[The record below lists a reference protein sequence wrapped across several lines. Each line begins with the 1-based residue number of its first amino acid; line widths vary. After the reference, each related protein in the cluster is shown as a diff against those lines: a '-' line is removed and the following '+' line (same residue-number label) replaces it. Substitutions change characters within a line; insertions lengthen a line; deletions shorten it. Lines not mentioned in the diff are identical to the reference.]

1 MGGKH
6 LTIACKISKNG
17 YGVTSQALI
26 DSGANGFVFINTLCA
41 VDIAR
46 YLGLKAQRLPRTIA
60 VKGYDG
66 QSRNSA
72 SHYLRLHLTIDGRRQ
87 YNVPFLI
94 LDLGSHDIILG
105 RKWLAQF
112 DIGVDCRRNRL
123 LWPKELGPSRSV
135 VKEIVTTRQGLLPQN
150 IQRSHQEDADAR
162 DRAMEEEDQILG
174 IPSTCA
180 QEPSDTPPDD
190 PSNSEE
196 ASECADDSTD
206 ITGYD
211 SDSQAP
217 VATES
222 PRLELDPA
230 ARPSKKRGIARTTFA
245 LDTQDDL
252 RKMDDNL
259 RGVERS
265 KGMPYQKKPFQ
276 PSPEPYQVDIASV
289 SAVGLH
295 LNMKRPENEV
305 FSTSLYEIN
314 RILED
319 RCDSIAEVPQFPQ
332 AYTRFA
338 DVFSKEASDTLPP
351 HRPYDHQIH
360 LDKPNT
366 LSFSPLYKMTTEE
379 LEEVKRYLLDNLN
392 KGFIEP
398 SQSPFAAPVLF
409 VKKANGS
416 LRFCIDFR
424 KLNEL
429 TRKDRYPLPL
439 IDEMLARISK
449 AKIFTKLD
457 IRQAFHRIRI
467 HPDSEELTTFRTR
480 YGSYKCKVLPFG
492 LTNGPATYQRY
503 MNDVLFDYLD
513 DFCTAYLD
521 DILIYSE
528 NELEHEEHVKKVLQR
543 LRDAGLQVD
552 LKKCEFSVTRTQYLG
567 FIITTEGIE
576 VDPDKVAAVVNW
588 KAPHN
593 VRGIQSFLGFCNFYR
608 RFIRDYGRVAK
619 PLVHLTKTDVPF
631 AFGKDCWD
639 AFEELKSKLTSAPVL
654 RHYNPDYDCM
664 IETDA
669 SDGVIA
675 GILSQLHPDGEW
687 HPVAYYSKTMAP
699 AECNYGIHDKE
710 MLAVVK
716 SLEEWRPELHGA
728 AKRIKIY
735 TDHKALE
742 YFMTTKQLTSR
753 QARWAEAL
761 SEYYF
766 MIMYRAG
773 KQNGKADALT
783 RRDDEIAAQNGVKAE
798 YRTKAFLSQD
808 QVDPRV
814 LEDLGIEV
822 SEVDVVAP
830 TEEDTFDEPIG
841 LVDRILQA
849 NRGSASLGALRAEA
863 TTGKSSE
870 FELEDGL
877 LLYSG
882 RLVVPRVDNLP
893 TALIKEAHDQV
904 STAHPGR
911 DKTYQ
916 LLRPRYYWPCMKADI
931 DRFIRNCHPCR
942 RAHVPR
948 DKTPGHLHPL
958 PIPDHPWQHITMD
971 FKSMPRDRHGYD
983 SVFVVID
990 RLSKEAISVPCYKT
1004 TTAEDMARMF
1014 IAHVYRYHGP
1024 PESSVSDRG
1033 PQFISQFWKEFCRI
1047 LGIRLKLSTAYHPQT
1062 DGQTE
1067 IMNQYLDQRL
1077 RPFVNHYQDNWSDL
1091 LPMMDYAQLTLP
1103 HSSIGMSPFEL
1114 LYGRLPRTSFD
1125 WNIPKASSPQ
1135 ERLSQSKAQE
1145 VAKRMQGALELAK
1158 ENMAKA
1164 QARKERDINAHRRP
1178 VDFEP
1183 GDQVYISTKNWKTDR
1198 PSRKLGNQMDGP
1210 FPIIRQ
1216 VGNSFEVKLPDSMKI
1231 HNVFSPDRLRRE
1243 PGDPLPGQRN
1253 DPPGPEIVHS
1263 EEEYE
1268 VQEVLASRAIRNQL
1282 EYRIKWVGYDED
1294 PEWYPASNV
1303 KNAPHKLR
1311 DYHLANPT
1319 QAGPPRRLPAWLKAW
1334 EDDTE
1339 DDTEDNRP
1347 MPQSLRASF
1356 FQKGG

>member
-17 YGVTSQALI
+17 YGVTSHALI
-26 DSGANGFVFINTLCA
+26 DSGANGFVFIDTLCA
-41 VDIAR
+41 MDIAE
-46 YLGLKAQRLPRTIA
+46 YLGLKAQPLPRTIT

-66 QSRNSA
+66 QSCNSA

-87 YNVPFLI
+87 YNVPFVI

-112 DIGVDCRRNRL
+112 DIGVDCRRNCL
-123 LWPKELGPSRSV
+123 LWPRELGPSCSI
-135 VKEIVTTRQGLLPQN
+135 VKEIVTTRRGLLPQRT
-150 IQRSHQEDADAR
+150 QWSHQEDANAR
-162 DRAMEEEDQILG
+162 DRAIEEEDRVLG
-174 IPSTCA
+174 ISSTRDSEL
-180 QEPSDTPPDD
+180 QDLQ
-190 PSNSEE
+190 EE
-196 ASECADDSTD
+196 ASSGSEKSSGSGGGSTD
-206 ITGYD
+206 ITNYK
-211 SDSQAP
+211 SDGP
-217 VATES
+217 VPITPER
-222 PRLELDPA
+222 PRLVFDPA
-230 ARPSKKRGIARTTFA
+230 AREEKKRAIARTTYAFDSWNS
-245 LDTQDDL
+245 LQ
-252 RKMDDNL
+252 KMDNNL
-259 RGVERS
+259 QGIEKCKHV
-265 KGMPYQKKPFQ
+265 PYRKKPFQ
-276 PSPEPYQVDIASV
+276 PLPEPYKVDIASIH
-289 SAVGLH
+289 AVGLH
-295 LNMKRPENEV
+295 LNMKRPENEI
-305 FSTSLYEIN
+305 FGTSLYEID
-314 RILED
+314 RILGD
-319 RCDSIAEVPQFPQ
+319 RCDTIADVPQIPQ
-332 AYTRFA
+332 AYVQFG
-338 DVFSKEASDTLPP
+338 DMFSKEASDTLPP
-351 HRPYDHQIH
+351 HRSYDHQIH

-379 LEEVKRYLLDNLN
+379 LEEVKRYLTDNLH

-409 VKKANGS
+409 VKKPNGS

-449 AKIFTKLD
+449 AKVFTKLD

-513 DFCTAYLD
+513 NFCTAYLD

-528 NELEHEEHVKKVLQR
+528 NELEHEEHVKKVLKR

-552 LKKCEFSVTRTQYLG
+552 LKKCEFSVTRTKYLG
-567 FIITTEGIE
+567 FVITTDGIE
-576 VDPDKVAAVVNW
+576 VDLDKVAAVVDW
-588 KAPHN
+588 KIPHT

-608 RFIRDYGRVAK
+608 RFIKDYGKVAK

-631 AFGKDCWD
+631 VFGKDCWD

-654 RHYNPDYDCM
+654 RHYSPDYDSM

-687 HPVAYYSKTMAP
+687 YPVAYYSKIMAP

-716 SLEEWRPELHGA
+716 SLKEWRPELHGA
-728 AKRIKIY
+728 ANRIKIY

-766 MIMYRAG
+766 MIMHRAG

-783 RRDDEIAAQNGVKAE
+783 RRDDEVTAQNGIKAE

-814 LEDLGIEV
+814 LKDLGIEV
-822 SEVDVVAP
+822 PEVDMLAP
-830 TEEDTFDEPIG
+830 VKEDTFDEPIG

-849 NRGSASLGALRAEA
+849 NRGSASLDALRVEA
-863 TTGKSSE
+863 TSNEPNE
-870 FELEDGL
+870 FELEDGI

-882 RLVVPRVDNLP
+882 RLVVPQVDKLP

-916 LLRPRYYWPCMKADI
+916 LLRPRYYWPRMKADI

-942 RAHVPR
+942 KSHVPR
-948 DKTPGHLHPL
+948 DKTPGYLHTL
-958 PIPDHPWQHITMD
+958 PIPEHPWQHITMD
-971 FKSMPRDRHGYD
+971 FKSMPKDRHGYD
-983 SVFVVID
+983 SIFVVID
-990 RLSKEAISVPCYKT
+990 RLSKEAISVPCHKT

-1014 IAHVYRYHGP
+1014 ITHVYRYYGP
-1024 PESSVSDRG
+1024 PVSSVSDRG

-1047 LGIRLKLSTAYHPQT
+1047 LGIKLKLSTAYHPQT

-1077 RPFVNHYQDNWSDL
+1077 RPFVNYYQDNWSEL

-1125 WNIPKASSPQ
+1125 WNTPKASSPQ
-1135 ERLSQSKAQE
+1135 EQLSQSKAQE

-1164 QARKERDINAHRRP
+1164 QAKKERDINVHRRP

-1231 HNVFSPDRLRRE
+1231 HNVFSPDRLRKE
-1243 PGDPLPGQRN
+1243 PGDPLPGQLN
-1253 DPPGPEIVHS
+1253 EPLGPEVVHS

-1268 VQEVLASRAIRNQL
+1268 VQEVLASRTIKNQL

-1294 PEWYPASNV
+1294 PEWYAASNV

-1319 QAGPPRRLPAWLKAW
+1319 RAGPPRRLLEWLKAW
-1334 EDDTE
+1334 EDDT
-1339 DDTEDNRP
+1339 DDDIEDNRP